1 MSERVIQRSEMALG
15 CMLIGK
21 GFDTFCPLGPAIATG
36 LDPTD
41 LDISTRLNG
50 EVKQQAN
57 TSDLLFPVARL
68 ISYISEAM
76 TLLPGDVI
84 MTGTP
89 SGVGPFAPGDTIE
102 IEISGIG
109 TLRNP
114 VVAEG

>member
-1 MSERVIQRSEMALG
+1 MAGEKSLDAFQD
-15 CMLIGK
+15 MK
-21 GFDTFCPLGPAIATG
+21 FG
-36 LDPTD
+36 L
-41 LDISTRLNG
+41 SRGAWAKSHRLNG
-50 EVKQQAN
+50 EVRQQAN
-57 TSDLLFPVARL
+57 TSDLLFSVAQL

-109 TLRNP
+109 ILRNP
-114 VVAEG
+114 VVAETR